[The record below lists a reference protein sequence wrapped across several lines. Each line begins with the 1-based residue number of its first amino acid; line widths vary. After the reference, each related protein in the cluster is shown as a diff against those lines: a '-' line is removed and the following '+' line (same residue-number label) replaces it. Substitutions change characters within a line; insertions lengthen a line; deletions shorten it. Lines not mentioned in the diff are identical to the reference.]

1 MKVLVATDGSD
12 RSMKAVRRALEL
24 AEKEGAEITLLSV
37 APQVSSLLFE
47 TDELPVSVQDAFDN
61 EAKSWLDKAK
71 AVFGARGIAVS
82 SLLAH
87 SAVAAN
93 AILDVA
99 AEGKFDW
106 IIMGSTGKTG
116 IEKYLI
122 GSTASKVL
130 AHAHCSVAIAR

>member
-12 RSMKAVRRALEL
+12 RSMKAVKRALEL

-37 APQVSSLLFE
+37 APQVSSLFFE
-47 TDELPVSVQDAFDN
+47 MDRLPVSVQDACDN
-61 EAKSWLDKAK
+61 EAKSWLDRAK
-71 AVFGARGIAVS
+71 AVFRARGITVS

-116 IEKYLI
+116 IERYLI